1 MVHGIHC
8 LGPGHV
14 PRRFG
19 HGSRCGRPW
28 GIAHAVLPSSPQA
41 NNEPPPP
48 PVAFCACPS
57 VIADSPPRYSGYIT
71 VVSCSCEH
79 ACSSKQGQRLITFPC
94 LLHTPASC
102 LVVSLL
108 PIRATASHSLRCQ
121 IYLSTVPQFTAA
133 LTMAAAARLLL
144 RVLALLAA
152 AQAVVGKSA
161 VLSLRELDGRRG
173 AATETRSRRY
183 ADAKLAQM
191 LGTVLMHG
199 DVPYRCFLSSV

>member
-71 VVSCSCEH
+71 VVSCSLVLVRTCMLVQTGAEANH
-79 ACSSKQGQRLITFPC
+79 IPLSLAHPRFLLGRFSSSDPCHCQPQLALSDLSIHRTTVHSSANNGGRRSPSSPRPCASRRRAGGRREERRALSAGVGWTTGCRDGDPESPLRRRKACSN
-94 LLHTPASC
+94 
-102 LVVSLL
+102 
-108 PIRATASHSLRCQ
+108 
-121 IYLSTVPQFTAA
+121 
-133 LTMAAAARLLL
+133 ARY
-144 RVLALLAA
+144 
-152 AQAVVGKSA
+152 S
-161 VLSLRELDGRRG
+161 S
-173 AATETRSRRY
+173 
-183 ADAKLAQM
+183 DA
-191 LGTVLMHG
+191 
-199 DVPYRCFLSSV
+199 R